1 MSASTAKALDIAIMG
16 RTYKVSCQEEERES
30 LLEAVAYLDR
40 KMGEIKSGG
49 RVGNA
54 ERIAVMAALNI
65 AHELLEERARRRR
78 SCCSSPFPAR
88 DCENGRAPSG
98 RSRYRSMSPAVCV
111 TAKRSLEPMRTPGRG
126 PMCRRC
132 ARPLVGRT

>member
-40 KMGEIKSGG
+40 KMGEIKSGR

-65 AHELLEERARRRR
+65 AHELLEERARANAPQPGANGFDMTELKRRMA
-78 SCCSSPFPAR
+78 SMQAAL
-88 DCENGRAPSG
+88 EQALAPQE
-98 RSRYRSMSPAVCV
+98 
-111 TAKRSLEPMRTPGRG
+111 KL
-126 PMCRRC
+126 
-132 ARPLVGRT
+132 L